1 MPVVVIKV
9 EYLPGVEDPEAL
21 TILKN
26 LNILGYGSV
35 KTVQTSKSFEL
46 DIEGS
51 AAEARKT
58 AEDIAE
64 RILTNPVIQQYS
76 IRILKK

>member
-35 KTVQTSKSFEL
+35 RTVQTSKSYEL

-51 AAEARKT
+51 AAEVRKT
-58 AEDIAE
+58 AEDIAG
-64 RILTNPVIQQYS
+64 RILTNPVIQKYS

>member
-1 MPVVVIKV
+1 MVIKV

-35 KTVQTSKSFEL
+35 KSVETSKSYEL
-46 DIEGS
+46 NIDGS
-51 AAEARKT
+51 ASEARKI
-58 AEDIAE
+58 AEDVAE
-64 RILTNPVIQQYS
+64 KILTNPVIQKCS
-76 IRILKK
+76 IRVLKK